1 MSKKILITS
10 TDLMMIQF
18 LVPHVKCLSEHGYEV
33 EIACSEVGGRMGEV
47 RKALDGVVSAIHVVR
62 LVRSPVSFKN
72 ILGYQDMKS
81 VISKKYYDIIWT
93 NEPVMGVVTRL
104 AARKARKQ
112 GTKVMYMTHG
122 FHFFDGAPKLNWMV
136 YYPIERYMSSFT
148 DLIVTI
154 NHEDF
159 ERAKTMKAKDVKYM
173 HGIGFNPK
181 RLRGP
186 DHTTSIRQELNLSE
200 KSFICVSVGEL
211 NKNKNHQVIIRA
223 LGKLHDP
230 GITYLLCGK
239 GGQLEKLTRLA
250 NEQGVKDQVFF
261 LGYRSD
267 VLDICKQ
274 ADLFV
279 FPSYREGL
287 PISPLEAMYCGL
299 PLVTSKTRGLVDY
312 MVEGETG
319 YMCNPND
326 ADLFALR
333 IKELKENR
341 KLRIDM
347 GQYCTKVV
355 QPYLLKNAKNDLLE
369 IIDSLHN

>member
-81 VISKKYYDIIWT
+81 VISKKHYDMIWT

-104 AARKARKQ
+104 AAKKAREH

-159 ERAKTMKAKDVKYM
+159 ERAKTMKAKDVKYV
-173 HGIGFNPK
+173 HGIGVNTE
-181 RLRGP
+181 RLRAS
-186 DHTTSIRQELNLSE
+186 DDKNDIHDELNIPRSDFLVISA
-200 KSFICVSVGEL
+200 GEL
-211 NKNKNHQVIIRA
+211 NENKNHRAIIEA
-223 LGKLHDP
+223 LQLANDRSIH
-230 GITYLLCGK
+230 YLICGK
-239 GGQLEKLTRLA
+239 GKLLKRLKTLA
-250 NEQGVKDQVFF
+250 KNKGVEGNVHF
-261 LGYRSD
+261 LGYRKD
-267 VLDICKQ
+267 VINLYKQ
-274 ADLFV
+274 ADIFA
-279 FPSYREGL
+279 FPSHREGL
-287 PISPLEAMYCGL
+287 GLAPLEAMYCGL
-299 PLVTSKTRGLVDY
+299 PLITSDIRGPRDF
-312 MVEGETG
+312 MENGTTG
-319 YMCNPND
+319 YMCPPDDVD
-326 ADLFALR
+326 AYMRAIQELRENTDLR
-333 IKELKENR
+333 SICGENNR
-341 KLRIDM
+341 KI
-347 GQYCTKVV
+347 VE
-355 QPYLLKNAKNDLLE
+355 PFLLE
-369 IIDSLHN
+369 NVKMEIINIIRTI